1 MGSGAGE
8 AERWPLHEADGL
20 MAILRWI
27 VLGVCSLWGMDG
39 VILMFGS
46 GAGFSPTNL
55 ALSWLINFGPLALS
69 LLWIF
74 VAARRTSN

>member
-1 MGSGAGE
+1 
-8 AERWPLHEADGL
+8 
-20 MAILRWI
+20 
-27 VLGVCSLWGMDG
+27 MDG